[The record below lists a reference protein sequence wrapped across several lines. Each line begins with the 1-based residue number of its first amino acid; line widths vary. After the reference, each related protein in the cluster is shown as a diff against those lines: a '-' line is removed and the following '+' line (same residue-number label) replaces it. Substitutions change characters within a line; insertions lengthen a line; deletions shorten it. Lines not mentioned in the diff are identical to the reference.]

1 LRETIL
7 FVFLSYLFWGLLI
20 FILLAIGSNWS
31 FIKISLSIL
40 LIISLIEFFPI
51 WLSCKTAKFLPGLR
65 NKISK
70 IEQEKQ
76 FEEEKEKLSQ
86 KIQEK
91 QKIWSNL
98 YYCYC
103 CDHVMD
109 FDQQL
114 YQSPENINKLI
125 N

>member
-1 LRETIL
+1 MLRRFGRTLARTFHCYCFKLVIKKIRDKLRETIL

-40 LIISLIEFFPI
+40 LTISLIEFFPI

-76 FEEEKEKLSQ
+76 FEEEKEKLS
-86 KIQEK
+86 
-91 QKIWSNL
+91 
-98 YYCYC
+98 
-103 CDHVMD
+103 
-109 FDQQL
+109 
-114 YQSPENINKLI
+114 
-125 N
+125 